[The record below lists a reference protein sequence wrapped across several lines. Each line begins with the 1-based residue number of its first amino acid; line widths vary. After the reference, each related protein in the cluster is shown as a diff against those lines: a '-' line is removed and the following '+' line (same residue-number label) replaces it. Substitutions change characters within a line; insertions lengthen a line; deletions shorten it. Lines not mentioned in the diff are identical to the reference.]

1 MSDRALIASACVPIA
16 GAIAAL
22 VLLQRAP
29 GSRPEATL
37 LARAHAQPE
46 ETSSGAGDK
55 PWTGVVVA
63 TNTAELA
70 ATAEGRVE
78 SVFVR
83 TGSRVRAGDRLLQFD
98 RGESA
103 SSIGMASAQ
112 LDQRRSEL
120 LRSQARA
127 QAADDQLKRLRAG
140 ETWLSK
146 QELETAA
153 AEARVAQ
160 AELQAARANVGL
172 GRIGVSRERLRANRQ
187 LLSAPFAG
195 TVVALG
201 VDPGDSVVAGQVVLR
216 ILSQALQVNF
226 AFPPSALPSG
236 GAAEVSIRLAHGA
249 PAIRSK
255 ISAVRPELDPSA
267 ELAFASAPLP
277 AALPDR
283 DRWLPGTAVEVTL
296 TSEEVR
302 P

>member
-1 MSDRALIASACVPIA
+1 MSDRVLIA
-16 GAIAAL
+16 GATVPIVGAITAL
-22 VLLQRAP
+22 ILLQRAP
-29 GSRPEATL
+29 GARPEASW
-37 LARAHAQPE
+37 LASAEAQAAE
-46 ETSSGAGDK
+46 SQSAAADK

-63 TNTAELA
+63 ANTAELA

-83 TGSRVRAGDRLLQFD
+83 TGSRVRAGERLVQFD

-127 QAADDQLKRLRAG
+127 QAADELLSRLRAG
-140 ETWLSK
+140 ANWLSK
-146 QELETAA
+146 QELESAA
-153 AEARVAQ
+153 AEARMAQ

-172 GRIGVSRERLRANRQ
+172 GRISVSRERLRANRQ
-187 LLSAPFAG
+187 LLTAPFAG

-216 ILSQALQVNF
+216 ILSQDLQVNF
-226 AFPPSALPSG
+226 ACPPQALPSG
-236 GAAEVSIRLAHGA
+236 RATQVMISLGGA
-249 PAIRSK
+249 PAIRSTV
-255 ISAVRPELDPSA
+255 SAVRPELDPSA
-267 ELAFASAPLP
+267 ELAFATAPLP
-277 AALPDR
+277 AALRDR
-283 DRWLPGTAVEVTL
+283 ERWLPGTPVEVTL
-296 TSEEVR
+296 ARDPEPR